1 MKLRWGRRGGDD
13 DVAVGTPLAE
23 NGVERP
29 RSIGDQ
35 SHAMVADGGILPAD
49 EPLPRLGVVGGP
61 EESGERADRRHFV
74 GCRED
79 RPAIEAEHGTL
90 AAADDRLANEWRGGV
105 GHRESI
111 VGEAIA
117 IGPGDHPACWIDVD
131 RRIVGGEPNK
141 FGGAGFGG
149 RRGPRTL
156 ASGGAGGQL
165 LGERGDDAH
174 RRVAIGGLGEIAEGR
189 RRGGEEG
196 DKPGQDGVV
205 ELPCGSE

>member
-1 MKLRWGRRGGDD
+1 MTTTPDAAPALRRFGRTAQEVPVIGQ
-13 DVAVGTPLAE
+13 GTWQM
-23 NGVERP
+23 ER
-29 RSIGDQ
+29 D
-35 SHAMVADGGILPAD
+35 A
-49 EPLPRLGVVGGP
+49 
-61 EESGERADRRHFV
+61 RAT
-74 GCRED
+74 C
-79 RPAIEAEHGTL
+79 IEALRAGLDLGLTHLDTAELYGDGRVETL
-90 AAADDRLANEWRGGV
+90 
-105 GHRESI
+105 